1 MKTLLKVGA
10 LVVIA
15 GMLGSCGIPMAAIRS
30 VGALPNTASN
40 ALNEVSGAA
49 SAYYGGL

>member
-15 GMLGSCGIPMAAIRS
+15 GVLGSCGIPMAAIRT
-30 VGALPNTASN
+30 AKNTPRTASN
-40 ALNEVSGAA
+40 MINEVYRGNP
-49 SAYYGGL
+49 